1 MGEKNLPIENHLPI
15 RIYIPA
21 RVYVFILYSLNPV
34 KNLLFD
40 LFLISKL
47 HPGAYSEI
55 CPGWEWAQ
63 TFFSVYGGLS
73 TRFSPKTPWKSKI
86 SLYQEGMSPKA
97 PPPSMN
103 TPLVAWYFKFKISLT
118 QKR

>member
-97 PPPSMN
+97 PPLHEYASGCMVLQIQNQFN
-103 TPLVAWYFKFKISLT
+103 TA
-118 QKR
+118 